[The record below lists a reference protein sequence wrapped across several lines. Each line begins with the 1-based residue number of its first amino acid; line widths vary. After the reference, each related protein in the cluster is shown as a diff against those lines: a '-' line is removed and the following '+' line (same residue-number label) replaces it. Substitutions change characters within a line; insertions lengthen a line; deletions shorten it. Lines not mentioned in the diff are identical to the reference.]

1 MRHLTE
7 LERWAA
13 QAPWA
18 GLPREKAIATHA
30 LTEWLYRHYFI
41 GWQPSQQPR
50 ADLSG
55 SPWFVA
61 ELNARC
67 GGATTWEPG
76 FELVSR
82 KDGGAFVR
90 NDSLQLWVADA
101 SASLRPKHARLG
113 ARVEVKVPCAREGAL
128 PGFFALVA
136 RAGHPASADPHL
148 KFYVNVTPQG
158 ALTLMG
164 GLSKAPSL
172 RSARFGAKVSN
183 DPSQFGRRDTLL
195 VYVAPEHAGRMAE
208 YLRAF
213 AKRRPSAFLPST
225 PPMTVE
231 LARGLA
237 IAESPPHHA
246 ESFGA
251 HRCRLIAEA
260 LCTARHESLA
270 LHTAVSERFERE
282 GLDWE
287 APWFGVLP
295 RRWLAAVG

>member
-1 MRHLTE
+1 VRHFTE

-13 QAPWA
+13 QAPW
-18 GLPREKAIATHA
+18 GELPRESAIFTSA
-30 LTEWLYRHYFI
+30 LAEWLYRHYFI
-41 GWQPSQQPR
+41 GWRPSEKPR

-67 GGATTWEPG
+67 TGSTWESG

-82 KDGGAFVR
+82 VGGGAFVR
-90 NDSLQLWVADA
+90 NETIQLWVADA
-101 SASLRPKHARLG
+101 RGSLKREG
-113 ARVEVKVPCAREGAL
+113 GGVWVKVPCAREGAL
-128 PGFFALVA
+128 PGFFTIVA
-136 RAGHPASADPHL
+136 PAGHPASADPHL

-158 ALTLMG
+158 ALALME
-164 GLSKAPSL
+164 GLLKAPSL
-172 RSARFGAKVSN
+172 RRARFGAKVSN

-195 VYVAPEHAGRMAE
+195 VYVAPEHAGRMAK
-208 YLRAF
+208 YLRGF
-213 AKRRPSAFLPST
+213 AKKLLPET

-231 LARGLA
+231 LAPGLS
-237 IAESPPHHA
+237 IAESPPHSA

-260 LCTARHESLA
+260 LCTARREGQHVHGS
-270 LHTAVSERFERE
+270 VSERFERE

-287 APWFGVLP
+287 APWFGALP
-295 RRWLAAVG
+295 RDWLRALRG

>member
-1 MRHLTE
+1 MRHFTE
-7 LERWAA
+7 LERFAA

-18 GLPREKAIATHA
+18 EFPRENAIATGA
-30 LTEWLYRHYFI
+30 LAEWLYRHYFI
-41 GWQPSQQPR
+41 GWQPSEHPR
-50 ADLSG
+50 ADYSG

-67 GGATTWEPG
+67 TGSTWESG

-82 KDGGAFVR
+82 VGDGAFVR
-90 NDSLQLWVADA
+90 NENIQLWVADA
-101 SASLRPKHARLG
+101 RSLKPRNARPA
-113 ARVEVKVPCAREGAL
+113 AAVSVKVPCAREGAL
-128 PGFFALVA
+128 PGFFTIVA
-136 RAGHPASADPHL
+136 PAGHPASADPHL

-158 ALTLMG
+158 ALALME
-164 GLSKAPSL
+164 GLLKAPSL

-208 YLRAF
+208 YLRRF
-213 AKRRPSAFLPST
+213 SKKFLHET

-231 LARGLA
+231 LARGLS
-237 IAESPPHHA
+237 IAESPPHSA

-260 LCTARHESLA
+260 LFTARHEGVHV
-270 LHTAVSERFERE
+270 HTAVSERFERE

-295 RRWLAAVG
+295 RRWLSSL

>member
-1 MRHLTE
+1 MRHFTD
-7 LERWAA
+7 LERLAA

-18 GLPREKAIATHA
+18 EFPRENAISTGVLA
-30 LTEWLYRHYFI
+30 EWLYRHYFI
-41 GWQPSQQPR
+41 GWRPSEKPR
-50 ADLSG
+50 TDLAG

-67 GGATTWEPG
+67 TGSTWEHG

-82 KDGGAFVR
+82 VGAGAFVR
-90 NDSLQLWVADA
+90 NESIQLWVADA
-101 SASLRPKHARLG
+101 ARALKKRG
-113 ARVEVKVPCAREGAL
+113 ATVSVKMPCAREGAL
-128 PGFFALVA
+128 PGFFTIVA
-136 RAGHPASADPHL
+136 PAGHPASADPHL

-158 ALTLMG
+158 ALALME
-164 GLSKAPSL
+164 GLLKAPSL
-172 RSARFGAKVSN
+172 RGARFGAKVSN

-195 VYVAPEHAGRMAE
+195 VYVAPQHAGRMAE
-208 YLRAF
+208 YLRRF
-213 AKRRPSAFLPST
+213 SKKFLDET

-231 LARGLA
+231 LARGLS
-237 IAESPPHHA
+237 IAESPPHSA

-260 LCTARHESLA
+260 LFTARREDLH

-295 RRWLAAVG
+295 RRWLSSL